1 MPSPRIPIV
10 RLLLIVWLAAL
21 PLRAAA
27 QETAVA
33 DDYVFGPGDLLNIAV
48 WKNQNYTGYGRK
60 TFTKPLKLI
69 SMAQLIADGTAAI
82 PANHLDRRG

>member
-10 RLLLIVWLAAL
+10 RLLVIVWLAAM

-48 WKNQNYTGYGRK
+48 WKNPEPYRLRQKNFYK
-60 TFTKPLKLI
+60 TAETYFNG
-69 SMAQLIADGTAAI
+69 SV
-82 PANHLDRRG
+82 NRRWNRCNSRESP